1 MRRLNTFRIV
11 VLASL
16 LVASVFL
23 FSSSGFAQGPNGAP
37 AAPVVD
43 PNAPTTPQVGTLD
56 SFGIL
61 LRHPDFVSI
70 TILILSIVGLT
81 LIVQGFIKARAQ
93 VMFPEAS
100 TNHIRDLISQRQ
112 FKELIEFTETDPSFV
127 SKALNP
133 ALKRA
138 PSFAAMK
145 EAMETSV
152 GEQTADQF
160 RRIEYLNV
168 IGNLGPLLG
177 LLGTVIG
184 MIVAFEEMNRSGGN
198 ANPAQLSGG
207 ISKALAHTMAGLIL
221 ALPCLAAF
229 GILRTIIDRLTI
241 QGALIAEELLLMVKP
256 AEAKPAAAAAVA
268 ARPAV
273 GAPAVTAPPAAPPIL
288 GARRPVPAPPA
299 ITPQAQG

>member
-1 MRRLNTFRIV
+1 MRRSNTFRIV
-11 VLASL
+11 VLAGL
-16 LVASVFL
+16 LIASVFV
-23 FSSSGFAQGPNGAP
+23 FTGTGFAQGNGAP
-37 AAPVVD
+37 AD
-43 PNAPTTPQVGTLD
+43 PNAPAKPEVGTLD

-70 TILILSIVGLT
+70 TILLLSIVGLT
-81 LIVQGFIKARAQ
+81 LIVQGFIKARAA

-100 TNHIRDLISQRQ
+100 TNHIRDLITQRQ

-145 EAMETSV
+145 EAMETSI

-184 MIVAFEEMNRSGGN
+184 MIVAFEEMNRSGGQ

-229 GILRTIIDRLTI
+229 GILRTMIDRLTI

-268 ARPAV
+268 GRPAV
-273 GAPAVTAPPAAPPIL
+273 GAPATPPPPAML
-288 GARRPVPAPPA
+288 GGARRPVPPPPA

>member
-16 LVASVFL
+16 LIASVFV
-23 FSSSGFAQGPNGAP
+23 FSSSGFAQGANGAAADPNAP
-37 AAPVVD
+37 AAPK
-43 PNAPTTPQVGTLD
+43 VGTLD

-100 TNHIRDLISQRQ
+100 TNHIRELISQRQ

-229 GILRTIIDRLTI
+229 GVLRTMIDRLTI

-256 AEAKPAAAAAVA
+256 AEAKPAAAAAAA
-268 ARPAV
+268 ARPAL
-273 GAPAVTAPPAAPPIL
+273 GAPATAPPAAPAIL
-288 GARRPVPAPPA
+288 TARKPVPPPPA
-299 ITPQAQG
+299 IAPQAQG

>member
-1 MRRLNTFRIV
+1 MSSMRRFSFPKLRFV
-11 VLASL
+11 FMAGVLAIGIF
-16 LVASVFL
+16 AARNA
-23 FSSSGFAQGPNGAP
+23 FAQGTGAAG
-37 AAPVVD
+37 AAD
-43 PNAPTTPQVGTLD
+43 TTAQGPKVTTMD
-56 SFGIL
+56 TFGIL
-61 LRHPDFVSI
+61 LRHPDFVSV
-70 TILILSIVGLT
+70 TVLLLSIAGLT
-81 LIVQGFIKARAQ
+81 LIVQGFIKARAS
-93 VMFPEAS
+93 VMMPEET
-100 TNHIRDLISQRQ
+100 TNHIRELISQRQ

-145 EAMETSV
+145 EAMETAI

-184 MIVAFEEMNRSGGN
+184 MIVAFEEMSRSGGQ

-221 ALPCLAAF
+221 ALPCLASF
-229 GILRTIIDRLTI
+229 GILRTMIDRLTVR
-241 QGALIAEELLLMVKP
+241 GALIAEELLLMVKP
-256 AEAKPAAAAAVA
+256 AEAKPAAAAAT
-268 ARPAV
+268 R
-273 GAPAVTAPPAAPPIL
+273 GGAAPQP
-288 GARRPVPAPPA
+288 APTPQVRKAPVPVPPV
-299 ITPQAQG
+299 PNV

>member
-1 MRRLNTFRIV
+1 MRRYNKFRIV
-11 VLASL
+11 VMAAL
-16 LVASVFL
+16 LVASVFV
-23 FSSSGFAQGPNGAP
+23 FTGTGFAQGAGGAAAADP
-37 AAPVVD
+37 AAPAPD
-43 PNAPTTPQVGTLD
+43 PVGTLD

-70 TILILSIVGLT
+70 TILLLSIVGLT

-112 FKELIEFTETDPSFV
+112 FKELIDFTETDPSFV

-145 EAMETSV
+145 EAMETSI

-184 MIVAFEEMNRSGGN
+184 MIVAFEEMSRSGGQ

-229 GILRTIIDRLTI
+229 GILRTMVDRLTI

-268 ARPAV
+268 ARPAP
-273 GAPAVTAPPAAPPIL
+273 GATTPPPAPPIL
-288 GARRPVPAPPA
+288 GARKPVPPPPA
-299 ITPQAQG
+299 ITPQA

>member
-1 MRRLNTFRIV
+1 MAG
-11 VLASL
+11 VLAIGIF
-16 LVASVFL
+16 AARNA
-23 FSSSGFAQGPNGAP
+23 FAQGTGAP
-37 AAPVVD
+37 AAD
-43 PNAPTTPQVGTLD
+43 AAQAPKVGTLD

-61 LRHPDFVSI
+61 LRHPDFVSV
-70 TILILSIVGLT
+70 TVLLLSIAGLT
-81 LIVQGFIKARAQ
+81 LIVQGFIKARAS
-93 VMFPEAS
+93 VMMPEET
-100 TNHIRDLISQRQ
+100 TNHIRELISQRQ

-145 EAMETSV
+145 EAMETAI

-184 MIVAFEEMNRSGGN
+184 MIVAFEEMSRSGGQ

-229 GILRTIIDRLTI
+229 GILRTMIDRLTVR
-241 QGALIAEELLLMVKP
+241 GALIAEELLLMVKP
-256 AEAKPAAAAAVA
+256 AEAKPAAAAAA
-268 ARPAV
+268 GTRP
-273 GAPAVTAPPAAPPIL
+273 GIAPQPAPTPQVRKAPVTP
-288 GARRPVPAPPA
+288 PVPNV
-299 ITPQAQG
+299 

>member
-1 MRRLNTFRIV
+1 MLAA
-11 VLASL
+11 VLAIG
-16 LVASVFL
+16 VFAARNA
-23 FSSSGFAQGPNGAP
+23 FAQGAAGPGADT
-37 AAPVVD
+37 AAQGPK
-43 PNAPTTPQVGTLD
+43 VGTMD

-61 LRHPDFVSI
+61 LRHPDFVSF
-70 TILILSIVGLT
+70 TILILSIAGLT
-81 LIVQGFIKARAQ
+81 LIVQGFIKARAT
-93 VMFPEAS
+93 VMMPEET
-100 TNHIRDLISQRQ
+100 TNHIRELISQRQ
-112 FKELIEFTETDPSFV
+112 FKELIDFTETDPSFV

-145 EAMETSV
+145 EAMETAI

-184 MIVAFEEMNRSGGN
+184 MIVAFEEMSRSGGQ

-221 ALPCLAAF
+221 ALPCLASF
-229 GILRTIIDRLTI
+229 GILRTMIDRLTVR
-241 QGALIAEELLLMVKP
+241 GALIAEELLLMVKP
-256 AEAKPAAAAAVA
+256 AEAKPAAAATRTGVA
-268 ARPAV
+268 PQPAPTPQV
-273 GAPAVTAPPAAPPIL
+273 RKA
-288 GARRPVPAPPA
+288 PVPVPPV
-299 ITPQAQG
+299 PNV

>member
-1 MRRLNTFRIV
+1 MRRYHKFRIV
-11 VLASL
+11 VLAAL
-16 LVASVFL
+16 LVASVFV
-23 FSSSGFAQGPNGAP
+23 FSGTGLAQGANGG
-37 AAPVVD
+37 AAAAAD
-43 PNAPTTPQVGTLD
+43 PNAPAVKPVGTLD

-70 TILILSIVGLT
+70 TILLLSIVGLT
-81 LIVQGFIKARAQ
+81 LIVQGFIKARAA

-100 TNHIRDLISQRQ
+100 TDHIRDLISQRQ

-145 EAMETSV
+145 EAMETSI

-184 MIVAFEEMNRSGGN
+184 MIVAFEEMSRSGGQ

-229 GILRTIIDRLTI
+229 GILRTMIDRLTI

-256 AEAKPAAAAAVA
+256 AEAKPAAAAAAVA
-268 ARPAV
+268 GRPGV
-273 GAPAVTAPPAAPPIL
+273 GAPITAPAAPAML
-288 GARRPVPAPPA
+288 GARRPVPPPPPGIA
-299 ITPQAQG
+299 PQAQG